1 MCNLRGCF
9 IGSIFK
15 ITRPR
20 LEKRVSD
27 ESFKAGLINEMNY
40 RLLIMEADELTAD
53 ENILWVEDIMIT
65 PIKKP
70 GLKKLITDI
79 IHGICIRSK
88 EVKEWILKVI
98 YRKER

>member
-1 MCNLRGCF
+1 MCNFRRCF
-9 IGSIFK
+9 TGSVFK

-20 LEKRVSD
+20 LEKIVSD

-40 RLLIMEADELTAD
+40 RLLIMEADELIAD
-53 ENILWVEDIMIT
+53 DNILWVEDIIIT

-70 GLKKLITDI
+70 GLRELITNI
-79 IHGICIRSK
+79 IHERCIKSR
-88 EVKEWILKVI
+88 EVKEWLLKVI